1 MLSNVLYILNFM
13 VYLGL
18 AVLLVFI
25 CLRTRSKGLILIS
38 AILLTGGIFNSI
50 FEQGINF
57 YMEQWIAREAAD
69 DGVWHMNAAEFLM
82 GVALVKSLLYGCLC
96 LIGGFLVYREW
107 RLGKFRNP
115 RPEHLEESMA

>member
-1 MLSNVLYILNFM
+1 MFSNVLYGLNFIA
-13 VYLGL
+13 YLGL

-50 FEQGINF
+50 FEQGIDF
-57 YMEQWIAREAAD
+57 YMEQWIAREAAS

-96 LIGGFLVYREW
+96 LIGGFLIYREW

-115 RPEHLEESMA
+115 T